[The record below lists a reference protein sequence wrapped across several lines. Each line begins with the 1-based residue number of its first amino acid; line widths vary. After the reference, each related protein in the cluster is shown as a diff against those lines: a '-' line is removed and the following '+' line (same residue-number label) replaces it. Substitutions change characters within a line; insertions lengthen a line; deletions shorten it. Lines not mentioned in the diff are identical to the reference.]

1 MDEELRKLFEEV
13 MKPETKR
20 GDILDSAADELF
32 EVYITLQDSGFS
44 EVQAFELLRTLIST
58 GGKN

>member
-13 MKPETKR
+13 MKPESKR
-20 GDILDSAADELF
+20 EDILGDAADELF
-32 EVYITLQDSGFS
+32 GVYITLQDAGFS
-44 EVQAFELLRTLIST
+44 EVQSFELLRTLISS